1 MSMQS
6 IVAVGAEFSLT
17 RIEAPRDFVLAEL
30 AAATGDRELTSALK
44 AAATRITSEAQTRA
58 AALREQARRRRSEAA
73 EAFTAVAQMVKSA
86 EEDVGLA
93 ALAAEEVM
101 DEALR
106 GHLTYIATQE
116 EARVREGIEWLDTAR
131 VQVEAASEEAQDLE
145 LEAEAITTSACSRPE
160 EAAWR
165 QLTEPFMDRI
175 SQAANTSAVMEIL
188 EDAERLGLADE
199 GLTEA
204 GACRGRQLN
213 ELASRTRET
222 VKLWAR
228 YAPGGDGMYPDL
240 TQREATSLAAVGP
253 GTIFEVRSEGQKLA
267 VHTSEDGLVWTK
279 RRAGGPFRPRGAF
292 LRRIRKPD
300 SEPRAA
306 AGRSPHPGGRT

>member
-1 MSMQS
+1 MSVES
-6 IVAVGAEFSLT
+6 IVAVETEFSLAKAE
-17 RIEAPRDFVLAEL
+17 RPRHFVLAEL
-30 AAATGDRELTSALK
+30 AAVTGDRELTSALK
-44 AAATRITSEAQTRA
+44 AVATRITSEAEVRA
-58 AALREQARRRRSEAA
+58 AVLREQARRRRSEAA
-73 EAFTAVAQMVKSA
+73 EAFTGDAQMVKSA
-86 EEDVGLA
+86 EEDARLA
-93 ALAAEEVM
+93 ALAAEEVA

-106 GHLTYIATQE
+106 RHLTEIAVQG
-116 EARVREGIEWLDTAR
+116 EARVREGLKWLDKAR
-131 VQVEAASEEAQDLE
+131 VQVEAASEEAQELE

-160 EAAWR
+160 VAAWR

-175 SQAANTSAVMEIL
+175 KHATSTRAVGEVL
-188 EDAERLGLADE
+188 KDAERQGLADE
-199 GLTEA
+199 RVAEA

-213 ELASRTRET
+213 ELARRTRET

-253 GTIFEVRSEGQKLA
+253 GTVLEVRDDGQKLA

>member
-17 RIEAPRDFVLAEL
+17 RIEPPRDFVLAEL
-30 AAATGDRELTSALK
+30 AAVTGDRELASALR

-106 GHLTYIATQE
+106 RHLTEIAVQG
-116 EARVREGIEWLDTAR
+116 EACVREGLKWLDTAR
-131 VQVEAASEEAQDLE
+131 VQVEAASREARELE
-145 LEAEAITTSACSRPE
+145 LEAEAVARSAHSRPE
-160 EAAWR
+160 VAAWR
-165 QLTEPFMDRI
+165 QLTEPIIDRI
-175 SQAANTSAVMEIL
+175 KHATRTRAVGEVL
-188 EDAERLGLADE
+188 RDAERQGLADE
-199 GLTEA
+199 RVAEA

-213 ELASRTRET
+213 ELARRTRET

-253 GTIFEVRSEGQKLA
+253 GRVFEVRGDGQKLA

-300 SEPRAA
+300 SEPRPAA
-306 AGRSPHPGGRT
+306 SRSPHPEGRT